1 MIFRL
6 TTFGLITSLF
16 VGVIYVI
23 TQPLIVES
31 KEQARLEQL
40 YALAKPLLATGE
52 IEASTTQILPSGAP
66 PTLTNP
72 IEVTAITNAT
82 AQVGTVIPFRSTEG
96 YSGTIHMLMALDDRQ
111 RIVGVRVVDHKETPG
126 LGDKI
131 DTRKSDW
138 ILQFNGLSYGDLSPS
153 DWAID
158 KDGGRFDS
166 FTGATITPRAVVNAL
181 KETLN
186 YLDANPQILETKQ

>member
-52 IEASTTQILPSGAP
+52 IQA
-66 PTLTNP
+66 
-72 IEVTAITNAT
+72 
-82 AQVGTVIPFRSTEG
+82 
-96 YSGTIHMLMALDDRQ
+96 
-111 RIVGVRVVDHKETPG
+111 
-126 LGDKI
+126 
-131 DTRKSDW
+131 
-138 ILQFNGLSYGDLSPS
+138 
-153 DWAID
+153 
-158 KDGGRFDS
+158 
-166 FTGATITPRAVVNAL
+166 
-181 KETLN
+181 
-186 YLDANPQILETKQ
+186 

>member
-6 TTFGLITSLF
+6 TTFGLITSLC

-40 YALAKPLLATGE
+40 YTIAKPLLANGK
-52 IEASTTQILPSGAP
+52 IQASTTQILPSGAP
-66 PTLTNP
+66 ATLSNP

-82 AQVGTVIPFRSTEG
+82 AQVGTVIPFQSTEG

-153 DWAID
+153 DWAVD

-186 YLDANPQILETKQ
+186 YLDANSQILETKQ

>member
-1 MIFRL
+1 MIFHL
-6 TTFGLITSLF
+6 TAFGLITSLF

-40 YALAKPLLATGE
+40 YALAKPLFAPGD
-52 IEASTTQILPSGAP
+52 IQASTIQTLPNGAP
-66 PTLTNP
+66 PTLTSP

-82 AQVGTVIPFRSTEG
+82 AQIGTVIPFRSTEG

-111 RIVGVRVVDHKETPG
+111 RVVGVRVIDHKETPG

-131 DTRKSDW
+131 DIRKSDW

-158 KDGGRFDS
+158 KDGGSFDS
-166 FTGATITPRAVVNAL
+166 FTGATITPRAVVKAI
-181 KETLN
+181 KETLD
-186 YLDANPQILETKQ
+186 YLDANPQILESKE